1 MTGAARAAEPGTLF
15 FDTLSPVTSV
25 QIQIFKGRGFK
36 GVGRYLE
43 NLTDDEVAEIHG
55 EGLFIVPI
63 TEARIIPPSPGAG
76 DDAGALEVDRAR
88 SRGIPQGVHLT
99 IDNEAVHG
107 TAEEDAEYIDA
118 FSLRFT
124 RAAYGGMLYVAQPQ
138 PLTGPQMYARP
149 NVDRYWSGAS
159 RNPEP
164 DCGYTCFQ
172 GLPID
177 YRPPWCP
184 SAQVDLDIIF
194 ADRLGR
200 TPVVWCPA

>member
-1 MTGAARAAEPGTLF
+1 MIGVARPAQPGTLF
-15 FDTLSPVTSV
+15 FDTLEPVTSGQLV
-25 QIQIFKGRGFK
+25 AFKARGFG

-43 NLTDDEVAEIHG
+43 NLTAPERDEIHG
-55 EGLFIVPI
+55 QGMFIVPI
-63 TEARIIPPSPGAG
+63 TEARTIPPSAAVG
-76 DDAGALEVDRAR
+76 DQAGALEVDRAR
-88 SRGIPQGVHLT
+88 ALEIPPSVHLT

-107 TAEEDAEYIDA
+107 TADEDAAYIDA
-118 FSLRFT
+118 FALRFV
-124 RAAYGGMLYVAQPQ
+124 RAAFGAMLYVAQPQ
-138 PLTGPQMYARP
+138 PLTGAELYQRP
-149 NVDRYWSGAS
+149 HVHPYWSGAS

-164 DCGYTCFQ
+164 DCGYSVFQ

-200 TPVVWCPA
+200 VPVLWYPS